1 MDALDQKSMQSSA
14 DVTDHLKDSLDLIS
28 SHTKQA
34 GTSVVVD
41 QDLEGP
47 PAEIQEA
54 VRNGASVTL
63 HQDLEGGGTSVVV
76 DQDLEGPPAEIQE
89 AVRSGA
95 SVTFH
100 QDLEGGGTS
109 VVVDQDLEGP
119 PAEIQEAVRS
129 GASVTLHQD
138 LEGGGTSVVVDQ
150 DLEGPPTLIS
160 SEMQESGTSVATDL
174 EGPFPSFSPDMAA
187 EVLSYLRARGLSDEI
202 TISIA
207 NGFLQQILTSGFVLN
222 FTLLVC

>member
-34 GTSVVVD
+34 
-41 QDLEGP
+41 
-47 PAEIQEA
+47 
-54 VRNGASVTL
+54 
-63 HQDLEGGGTSVVV
+63 
-76 DQDLEGPPAEIQE
+76 
-89 AVRSGA
+89 
-95 SVTFH
+95 
-100 QDLEGGGTS
+100 
-109 VVVDQDLEGP
+109 
-119 PAEIQEAVRS
+119 
-129 GASVTLHQD
+129 
-138 LEGGGTSVVVDQ
+138 GTSVVVDQ